1 VISVADPEM
10 RHGRKS
16 ASRRFDGHKL
26 DVMTDEATELV
37 LAVAVRAGNG
47 ADQDGTLPLLEK
59 VQKVAGVEVETLL
72 GDMAYSDP
80 ELREATEEVGVDLV
94 AKVPPVTNAGRFP
107 KTDFSIDTAAASVTC
122 PAGVTTTEAK
132 REKDHKGG
140 PGLRFV
146 FSISACAACALRAKC
161 VKGDTAGRSVF
172 VSRHEDRMAAARA
185 AEKDPETRALLRRR
199 SKVERKIDH
208 LQDLGMRKA
217 RYRGRRKTTLQ
228 ALLAP
233 TVTNFTRLCVIGAF
247 ATTATIAT
255 AARGRR
261 SHDQEPSLGG
271 PKGKL
276 GPPDEP
282 FARPVRLPIGARI
295 GDPRSSAGG
304 HDAHLLLTH
313 LGDRQPGRTE
323 HGYRVSRSR
332 YQSRAPAHCR
342 RSCLARASP
351 PAVAET
357 LGHDRFQASIHRPR
371 PSDRLL
377 MTGRLRRTRS
387 RR

>member
-37 LAVAVRAGNG
+37 LAVAVRAGNA

-59 VQKVAGVEVETLL
+59 VQKMAGVEVETLL
-72 GDMAYSDP
+72 GDMAHSDP

-132 REKDHKGG
+132 REKDHKGR

-146 FSISACAACALRAKC
+146 FPISACAACALRAEC

-185 AEKDPETRALLRRR
+185 AEKDPQTKALLRRR

-217 RYRGRRKTTLQ
+217 RLPIEGGARPPSRRCSPPRS
-228 ALLAP
+228 P
-233 TVTNFTRLCVIGAF
+233 TSRAS
-247 ATTATIAT
+247 ASS
-255 AARGRR
+255 ARSPPPRR
-261 SHDQEPSLGG
+261 SPPLPEEGDPMTKSPRSVARRASSGLITSPSLV
-271 PKGKL
+271 
-276 GPPDEP
+276 P
-282 FARPVRLPIGARI
+282 FA
-295 GDPRSSAGG
+295 
-304 HDAHLLLTH
+304 
-313 LGDRQPGRTE
+313 
-323 HGYRVSRSR
+323 SRSA
-332 YQSRAPAHCR
+332 QGSAIPDRAQ
-342 RSCLARASP
+342 
-351 PAVAET
+351 VAT
-357 LGHDRFQASIHRPR
+357 MPTCCSL
-371 PSDRLL
+371 
-377 MTGRLRRTRS
+377 T
-387 RR
+387 

>member
-1 VISVADPEM
+1 VALLSQVVDQDIEDGEDGSPEIRQGVAKDRVISVADPEM

-16 ASRRFDGHKL
+16 ASPRFDGHKL

-37 LAVAVRAGNG
+37 LAVAVRAGNA

-72 GDMAYSDP
+72 RDMADSDP

-132 REKDHKGG
+132 REKDHKGR

-146 FSISACAACALRAKC
+146 FPISACAACALRAKC
-161 VKGDTAGRSVF
+161 VKGDTAGRRVF

-185 AEKDPETRALLRRR
+185 AEKDPETKALLRRR
-199 SKVERKIDH
+199 SKLERTIDH

-228 ALLAP
+228 ALLAA

-247 ATTATIAT
+247 ATTATITT
-255 AARGRR
+255 AA
-261 SHDQEPSLGG
+261 
-271 PKGKL
+271 
-276 GPPDEP
+276 
-282 FARPVRLPIGARI
+282 
-295 GDPRSSAGG
+295 
-304 HDAHLLLTH
+304 
-313 LGDRQPGRTE
+313 
-323 HGYRVSRSR
+323 
-332 YQSRAPAHCR
+332 
-342 RSCLARASP
+342 
-351 PAVAET
+351 
-357 LGHDRFQASIHRPR
+357 
-371 PSDRLL
+371 
-377 MTGRLRRTRS
+377 
-387 RR
+387 

>member
-1 VISVADPEM
+1 VISVPDPEM

-16 ASRRFDGHKL
+16 ASRRFDGYKL
-26 DVMTDEATELV
+26 DVMTAEATELV

-107 KTDFSIDTAAASVTC
+107 KTDFSIDTAASVTC

-132 REKDHKGG
+132 REKGHKGG

-146 FSISACAACALRAKC
+146 FPISACAACALRAEC
-161 VKGDTAGRSVF
+161 VKSDTAGRSFF

-217 RYRGRRKTTLQ
+217 RL
-228 ALLAP
+228 
-233 TVTNFTRLCVIGAF
+233 
-247 ATTATIAT
+247 
-255 AARGRR
+255 
-261 SHDQEPSLGG
+261 
-271 PKGKL
+271 
-276 GPPDEP
+276 
-282 FARPVRLPIGARI
+282 
-295 GDPRSSAGG
+295 
-304 HDAHLLLTH
+304 
-313 LGDRQPGRTE
+313 
-323 HGYRVSRSR
+323 
-332 YQSRAPAHCR
+332 SRAAQDH
-342 RSCLARASP
+342 P
-351 PAVAET
+351 PGA
-357 LGHDRFQASIHRPR
+357 
-371 PSDRLL
+371 
-377 MTGRLRRTRS
+377 S
-387 RR
+387 RRHGHQLHAPLRHRRVRHHRDDRHRCPRKEIP